1 MKIFAIRFVIPYTT
15 KRKVE
20 INFSL
25 VRLPSFQKFVFNN
38 LLGVTKII
46 L

>member
-1 MKIFAIRFVIPYTT
+1 MKIFAIRFVIPYTA
-15 KRKVE
+15 KRKAE

-25 VRLPSFQKFVFNN
+25 ERSPSFQKFVFNN
-38 LLGVTKII
+38 LSGVTKII